1 MSRRRRSKIW
11 QLLGG
16 TRLAWWFRAPRPL
29 SSTLAMLSTALFV
42 ATDALAA
49 GGGEGGHHEPHV
61 ENWFSVAPEV
71 NAHAPAL
78 GWMMCT
84 FAIFCFIVYRAA
96 GKPFAA
102 FLETRHSTVKNAI
115 EEAKKAKEE
124 AEKKQREYEDKLARL
139 DDEVGKLKSEFESR
153 GRAEIERLEAAGKTA
168 ANRIMKDAEATIA
181 AELKQAEVTLKAEA
195 SRLALEIA
203 EEKIKSA
210 LSTQDDQRLRQDFLR
225 GLSN

>member
-1 MSRRRRSKIW
+1 MARRRRMKIW
-11 QLLGG
+11 QFLGG
-16 TRLAWWFRAPRPL
+16 TRLAWWFNAPRPL
-29 SSTLAMLSTALFV
+29 TSTLAVLSTALFV
-42 ATDALAA
+42 AADALAS
-49 GGGEGGHHEPHV
+49 GGEGGHGEAHI

-84 FAIFCFIVYRAA
+84 FAVFCFIVYRAA

-102 FLETRHSTVKNAI
+102 FLETRHTTVKNAI

-203 EEKIKSA
+203 EEKIKGA
-210 LSTQDDQRLRQDFLR
+210 LSAQDDQRLRQDFLR